1 MESRTRHCP
10 HLGLKHTRSI
20 RFSSPTPE
28 HRCYIFGEPLPI
40 QVDQRTYCLGERYTE
55 CPRFA
60 GQEAPP
66 AAVSAPP
73 QAGPRPPSRLA
84 AFWGRLSRRDR
95 ILYLVLIGLLVA
107 ILATYG
113 IIVLV
118 LQGRAGGAGPGPT
131 AIPFL
136 PTATAAATATRPAIL
151 PTFTPTSTPRPT
163 ATPSP
168 RPTLTPFPTK
178 TPVPPTETP
187 PPPTATPVIVVP
199 TPVPPSPTP
208 SETWSVLY
216 FLGPQKAYYVP
227 VIRRGPPTVGVAR
240 RAVEEMISGPRPGS
254 NLLRSIPEGMGL
266 VNIYIQGG
274 TCYVDFD
281 HRFEDLGAGSTEAMA
296 VVLAL
301 TEFPSVQR
309 VQFLVNGEPTGLPG
323 SGNTEPIGRPRYVNF
338 ENPYNLEPEESVAL
352 TLYFLT
358 PDGQHLFPIVRRV
371 PFTLGTGRATMEEM
385 IKGPSAA
392 FQGLALSPFPADTRI
407 LNIYRGG
414 DTMYIDLNGAF
425 LNATY
430 PDLAVK
436 ALVLAMTDLTP
447 DAPQGIRYAQITVE
461 GQDLGAYWGS
471 AYSGK
476 LGRPLLNPEY

>member
-1 MESRTRHCP
+1 MESRSRRCP

-40 QVDQRTYCLGERYTE
+40 YVDQRTYCLGERYVE
-55 CPRFA
+55 CPRFT
-60 GQEAPP
+60 GQESPP
-66 AAVSAPP
+66 AAAPIP
-73 QAGPRPPSRLA
+73 SRAAARPPSRLA
-84 AFWGRLSRRDR
+84 TFWGRLGRRDR
-95 ILYLVLIGLLVA
+95 ILYLVLAGLLVA

-113 IIVLV
+113 ILVLV
-118 LQGRAGGAGPGPT
+118 LWGPVP
-131 AIPFL
+131 A
-136 PTATAAATATRPAIL
+136 PTATPTAVATAT
-151 PTFTPTSTPRPT
+151 PTAVVPTSTPTSTPRPT

-178 TPVPPTETP
+178 TPIPPTETP
-187 PPPTATPVIVVP
+187 PPPTAPPVAVVY
-199 TPVPPSPTP
+199 TTLPPSPTP

-240 RAVEEMISGPRPGS
+240 RAVEEMIAGPRPGS

-281 HRFEDLGAGSTEAMA
+281 HRFEELGAGSTEAMA

-301 TEFPSVQR
+301 TEFRYSVQR
-309 VQFLVNGEPTGLPG
+309 VQFLANGVPVGLPG
-323 SGNTEPIGRPRYVNF
+323 SGNTEPVSRPRYVNY
-338 ENPYNLEPEESVAL
+338 ENPYNLEPEDSVAL

-358 PDGQHLFPIVRRV
+358 PDGQYLFPIVRRV
-371 PFTLGTGRATMEEM
+371 PFTLGTGRATIEEM
-385 IKGPSAA
+385 VKGPSAA
-392 FQGLALSPFPADTRI
+392 FQGLALSPFPTDTRI
-407 LNIYRGG
+407 RNIYRDG
-414 DTMYIDLNGAF
+414 DTMYVDLSEAF
-425 LNATY
+425 LGAAN
-430 PDLAVK
+430 PDMAVK
-436 ALVLAMTDLTP
+436 ALVLAMTALTP

-461 GQDLGAYWGS
+461 GQDLGDYWGS

>member
-1 MESRTRHCP
+1 M
-10 HLGLKHTRSI
+10 KHTRSI

-40 QVDQRTYCLGERYTE
+40 HVDQRTYCLGERYVE

-66 AAVSAPP
+66 VAAPVPER
-73 QAGPRPPSRLA
+73 AGPRPPSRLA
-84 AFWGRLSRRDR
+84 RFWGGMSRRDR
-95 ILYLVLIGLLVA
+95 ILYLVLVGLLVA

-118 LQGRAGGAGPGPT
+118 LQGRGGGGGAVPT
-131 AIPFL
+131 APAL
-136 PTATAAATATRPAIL
+136 SPTPVATTQPPAVVPTATS
-151 PTFTPTSTPRPT
+151 TPTPRPT
-163 ATPSP
+163 VTPSP
-168 RPTLTPFPTK
+168 RPTLTPFPTE

-187 PPPTATPVIVVP
+187 PPPTATPVAVVP
-199 TPVPPSPTP
+199 TPVPPTP

-216 FLGPQKAYYVP
+216 FLGPNKAYYVP

-240 RAVEEMISGPRPGS
+240 RAMEEMIAGPRPGS

-266 VNIYIQGG
+266 VNIYIQEG

-281 HRFEDLGAGSTEAMA
+281 HRFEDLGAGPTEAMA

-301 TEFPSVQR
+301 TEFRYSVQR
-309 VQFLVNGEPTGLPG
+309 VQFLVNGAPAGLPG
-323 SGNTEPIGRPRYVNF
+323 SGNTEPVVRPRYVNF
-338 ENPYNLEPEESVAL
+338 ENPYNLEPADSVAL

-371 PFTLGTGRATMEEM
+371 PFTLGTGRATIEEM
-385 IKGPSAA
+385 VKGPSAA
-392 FQGLALSPFPADTRI
+392 MQGLALSPFPADTQIR
-407 LNIYRGG
+407 NIYRDG
-414 DTMYIDLNGAF
+414 DTMYVDLNSAF
-425 LNATY
+425 LNAAH

-447 DAPQGIRYAQITVE
+447 DAPQGIRYAQISVE

>member
-1 MESRTRHCP
+1 MESRSRYCP

-40 QVDQRTYCLGERYTE
+40 HVDQRTYCLGERYTE

-66 AAVSAPP
+66 AAVPAPSR
-73 QAGPRPPSRLA
+73 ARPRLFSRLA
-84 AFWGRLSRRDR
+84 AFWGQLSRRDR
-95 ILYLVLIGLLVA
+95 LLYLLLAGLLVA

-118 LQGRAGGAGPGPT
+118 SRGYWGGAGPQPTATSLPPT
-131 AIPFL
+131 AI
-136 PTATAAATATRPAIL
+136 ATATLPAIV
-151 PTFTPTSTPRPT
+151 PTSTPTSTPRPT

-178 TPVPPTETP
+178 TPVPPTETL
-187 PPPTATPVIVVP
+187 PPPTATPVAVVP
-199 TPVPPSPTP
+199 TPVPPTP

-216 FLGPQKAYYVP
+216 FLGPNKAYYVP
-227 VIRRGPPTVGVAR
+227 VIRRGPPTMGVAR
-240 RAVEEMISGPRPGS
+240 RAIEEMIAGPRPGS

-266 VNIYIQGG
+266 VNIYISEG
-274 TCYVDFD
+274 TCYVDFT

-301 TEFPSVQR
+301 TEFRYSVQR
-309 VQFLVNGEPTGLPG
+309 VQFLVNGTPVGLPG
-323 SGNTEPIGRPRYVNF
+323 SGNTEPVGRPRYVNF

-358 PDGQHLFPIVRRV
+358 PDGQYLFPIVRRV
-371 PFTLGTGRATMEEM
+371 PFTLGTGRATLEEM

-392 FQGLALSPFPADTRI
+392 LQGLAFSPFPADTEIR
-407 LNIYRGG
+407 NIYRDG
-414 DTMYIDLNGAF
+414 DTMYVDLSDAF
-425 LNATY
+425 LNAAN

-447 DAPQGIRYAQITVE
+447 DAPQGIRYAQIRVE
-461 GQDLGAYWGS
+461 GQDLGDYWGD
-471 AYSGK
+471 AYRGK

>member
-1 MESRTRHCP
+1 MEGRAHCP
-10 HLGLKHTRSI
+10 HLGLKHTRLI

-40 QVDQRTYCLGERYTE
+40 HVDQRTYCLGERYVE
-55 CPRFA
+55 CPRFT

-66 AAVSAPP
+66 AA
-73 QAGPRPPSRLA
+73 GPLPSRSESRPPSRLA
-84 AFWGRLSRRDR
+84 TFWKQMSLRDR
-95 ILYLVLIGLLVA
+95 ILYLALAGLLVA
-107 ILATYG
+107 ILVTYG
-113 IIVLV
+113 VIVLV
-118 LQGRAGGAGPGPT
+118 LRGREAGPAPT
-131 AIPFL
+131 AVPSPSVAVTTPL
-136 PTATAAATATRPAIL
+136 PSATATRPAVV
-151 PTFTPTSTPRPT
+151 PTFTPTFRPT
-163 ATPSP
+163 HTPSP
-168 RPTLTPFPTK
+168 RPTLTPFPTN

-187 PPPTATPVIVVP
+187 VPPTATPVVVVP
-199 TPVPPSPTP
+199 TPVPPTP

-216 FLGPQKAYYVP
+216 FLGPDKAYYVP

-240 RAVEEMISGPRPGS
+240 RAVEEMIAGPRPGS

-266 VNIYIQGG
+266 VDIYIREG

-301 TEFPSVQR
+301 TEFPTVQR
-309 VQFLVNGEPTGLPG
+309 VQFLVNGAPAGLPG
-323 SGNTEPIGRPRYVNF
+323 SGNTEPVGRPRYVNF
-338 ENPYNLEPEESVAL
+338 ENPYNLAPEDSVAL

-358 PDGQHLFPIVRRV
+358 PDGRHLFPIVRRV
-371 PFTLGTGRATMEEM
+371 PFTLGTGRATIEEM

-392 FQGLALSPFPADTRI
+392 LQGRALSPFPADTQIRSI
-407 LNIYRGG
+407 HRDG
-414 DTMYIDLNGAF
+414 DTMYVDLSSAF
-425 LNATY
+425 LNAAY

-447 DAPQGIRYAQITVE
+447 DAPQGIRYAQISVE

-471 AYSGK
+471 AYSGR
-476 LGRPLLNPEY
+476 LGRPLLNPE